1 MAPRKRTTRQHKVD
15 PKTAKL
21 EAFLQ
26 DFDCEG
32 KFNLVLGLGV
42 TWMDD
47 KTTAGESSSKYRLLI
62 YYSAK
67 MLVRSNDRCTPELPP
82 SLF

>member
-1 MAPRKRTTRQHKVD
+1 MAPRKGATRQHKVD
-15 PKTAKL
+15 PKMAKL

-32 KFNLVLGLGV
+32 KFNFVLVLGV

-47 KTTAGESSSKYRLLI
+47 KTTAGESSSNKSWLLI
-62 YYSAK
+62 YYSCK
-67 MLVRSNDRCTPELPP
+67 NVSEV
-82 SLF
+82 

>member
-1 MAPRKRTTRQHKVD
+1 MAPRKRATRQHKVD
-15 PKTAKL
+15 PKMAKL

-32 KFNLVLGLGV
+32 KFNFVLVLAV

-62 YYSAK
+62 YYSCK
-67 MLVRSNDRCTPELPP
+67 KVGEV
-82 SLF
+82 

>member
-15 PKTAKL
+15 PKMAKL

-32 KFNLVLGLGV
+32 KFDLVLVLGV
-42 TWMDD
+42 TWMDV
-47 KTTAGESSSKYRLLI
+47 AYLLLLQ
-62 YYSAK
+62 K
-67 MLVRSNDRCTPELPP
+67 C
-82 SLF
+82 

>member
-26 DFDCEG
+26 DYDCEG
-32 KFNLVLGLGV
+32 KFNLVLGSGC
-42 TWMDD
+42 D

-62 YYSAK
+62 YYSCEN
-67 MLVRSNDRCTPELPP
+67 LGEV
-82 SLF
+82 

>member
-15 PKTAKL
+15 PKMAKL

-32 KFNLVLGLGV
+32 KFNFVPVPG
-42 TWMDD
+42 WM
-47 KTTAGESSSKYRLLI
+47 TNPR
-62 YYSAK
+62 
-67 MLVRSNDRCTPELPP
+67 LVRALICYSCKNV
-82 SLF
+82 SHV